1 MKIHNKQN
9 MQQPSGQDPQTDGAL
24 DQNKF
29 DKVDTILVQWQ
40 RERPDLDSSP
50 MGVIGRLGRL
60 AHYFEV
66 GVSDGLEQF
75 GLTRWSFDVLAALR
89 RAGAPYSLSPNA
101 LLQSLMIT
109 SGTMTNRI
117 DHLERAALVVR
128 ENNPDDRRSVLI
140 TLTPAGLKVIDQAV
154 AAHVANEHR
163 LLASLK
169 EHEREQLA
177 GLLRQL
183 LLEFES

>member
-1 MKIHNKQN
+1 MQNKEKI
-9 MQQPSGQDPQTDGAL
+9 QQRNHQEHQKDGIS
-24 DQNKF
+24 DERKF
-29 DKVDTILVQWQ
+29 DKVDTILAQWQ
-40 RERPDLDSSP
+40 RERPDLDSAP
-50 MGVIGRLGRL
+50 MGIIGRLGRL
-60 AHYFEV
+60 AHYFEA
-66 GVSDGLEQF
+66 GVSEGLEQF

-140 TLTPAGLKVIDQAV
+140 TLTPAGLEVIEQAV
-154 AAHVANEHR
+154 SAHVANEHR

-169 EHEREQLA
+169 ENEREQLA

>member
-1 MKIHNKQN
+1 MENKLN
-9 MQQPSGQDPQTDGAL
+9 KASSEISGKT
-24 DQNKF
+24 
-29 DKVDTILVQWQ
+29 DKVDTILAQWQ

-50 MGVIGRLGRL
+50 MGVIGRMGRL
-60 AHYFEV
+60 AHYLGA
-66 GVSDGLEQF
+66 GVSEGLDQF
-75 GLTRWSFDVLAALR
+75 GLTTWSFDVLATLR

-128 ENNPDDRRSVLI
+128 ENNPEDRRSVLI
-140 TLTPAGLKVIDQAV
+140 TLTPAGLSVINQAV

-163 LLASLK
+163 LLAALNESD
-169 EHEREQLA
+169 REQLA
-177 GLLRQL
+177 GLLRKL